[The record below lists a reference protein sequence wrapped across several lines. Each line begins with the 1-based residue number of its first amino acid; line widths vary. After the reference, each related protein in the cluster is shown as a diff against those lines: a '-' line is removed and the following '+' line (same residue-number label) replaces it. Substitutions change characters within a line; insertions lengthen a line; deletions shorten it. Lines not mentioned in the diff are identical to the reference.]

1 MIDNIVD
8 DIYNRMTTSKIIN
21 EDNLNMFLSNL
32 KSVLKDSL
40 EKERAGRKNNL
51 RMSSIGKADR
61 KIWMEVNGPEKS
73 YKTGGQFLIRMLYGS
88 IVEELLLFLVREAGH
103 SVSDEQKEVHV
114 NGVRGH
120 IDCKIDEEVV
130 DIKSASDY
138 GFRKFKNGFGEE
150 DDFGYIGQLSGYVEA
165 EGKDRGY
172 FLAMNKSTG
181 EIALL
186 EVDDFDLVNATDR
199 IDKIRSILQDKD
211 NPPVHCG
218 KPVAEGTSG
227 NKVLPRICNFCEY
240 KKDCW
245 PELRSF
251 QYSRSIKHF
260 TKIVKEPKVEEIF
273 NAA

>member
-21 EDNLNMFLSNL
+21 EDNLNTFLSNL

-73 YKTGGQFLIRMLYGS
+73 YKAGGQFLIRMLYGS

-138 GFRKFKNGFGEE
+138 GFWKFKNGFGEE
-150 DDFGYIGQLSGYVEA
+150 DDFGYIGQLSGYV
-165 EGKDRGY
+165 
-172 FLAMNKSTG
+172 
-181 EIALL
+181 
-186 EVDDFDLVNATDR
+186 
-199 IDKIRSILQDKD
+199 
-211 NPPVHCG
+211 
-218 KPVAEGTSG
+218 
-227 NKVLPRICNFCEY
+227 
-240 KKDCW
+240 
-245 PELRSF
+245 
-251 QYSRSIKHF
+251 
-260 TKIVKEPKVEEIF
+260 
-273 NAA
+273 